1 MTNFNTMSYES
12 VISAVKSIHG
22 GSMARITY
30 FSEMPMKAAN
40 KKNGY
45 VIYKVVSTTARFGV
59 NYSNIGSVAALRNSP
74 DYVAPTKRENNNEW
88 VVVNRVSHNS
98 KTGKTSVRFV
108 PMAKGSN
115 KKVTYILKSAD
126 RTVVLGNSIP
136 DMFKQMVQDSYWNST
151 STPVIQSVNI
161 NNIIALYNRAMA

>member
-108 PMAKGSN
+108 PMTKGSN

-136 DMFKQMVQDSYWNST
+136 EMFKQMVLDSYWNNNSC
-151 STPVIQSVNI
+151 PVVQSVNI
-161 NNIIALYNRAMA
+161 NNIIALHNRAMA

>member
-108 PMAKGSN
+108 PMTKGSN

-126 RTVVLGNSIP
+126 RTVVLGESIP
-136 DMFKQMVQDSYWNST
+136 ETFKSMVLDSYWNNNSC
-151 STPVIQSVNI
+151 PVVQSVNI
-161 NNIIALYNRAMA
+161 NNIIALHNRAMA

>member
-1 MTNFNTMSYES
+1 MAHFNTMSYES

-30 FSEMPMKAAN
+30 FSEMPLKAVH

-59 NYSNIGSVAALRNSP
+59 NYSNIGSVVALRNAP
-74 DYVAPTKRENNNEW
+74 DYVVPAKKENNNEW

-108 PMAKGSN
+108 PMTKGSN

-126 RTVVLGNSIP
+126 RTVVLGDSIP
-136 DMFKQMVQDSYWNST
+136 EMFKQMVQDSYWNNA

-161 NNIIALYNRAMA
+161 NNIIALHNRAMG

>member
-30 FSEMPMKAAN
+30 FSEMPLKAVH

-59 NYSNIGSVAALRNSP
+59 SYSNIGSVVALRNSP
-74 DYVAPTKRENNNEW
+74 EYVAPAKRENNNEW
-88 VVVNRVSHNS
+88 VVVNRVSYNA
-98 KTGKTSVRFV
+98 KTGKTSIRFA
-108 PMAKGSN
+108 PMTKGSN
-115 KKVTYILKSAD
+115 KQVTYILKSSD

-136 DMFKQMVQDSYWNST
+136 EMFKSMVQDSYWNNT
-151 STPVIQSVNI
+151 SSPVIQSVNI
-161 NNIIALYNRAMA
+161 NNIIALHNRALA

>member
-1 MTNFNTMSYES
+1 MMFSVMTNEA

-30 FSEMPMKAAN
+30 FSEMPMKAVH
-40 KKNGY
+40 KRNGY

-59 NYSNIGSVAALRNSP
+59 NYSNIGSVVSLRNAP
-74 DYVAPTKRENNNEW
+74 DYVAPAKRENNNEW
-88 VVVNRVSHNS
+88 VVVNRVSYNS
-98 KTGKTSVRFV
+98 KTGKTSIRFA
-108 PMAKGSN
+108 PMTKGSN
-115 KKVTYILKSAD
+115 KRVTYVLESSD

-136 DMFKQMVQDSYWNST
+136 EMFKSMVQDSYWNNHSA
-151 STPVIQSVNI
+151 PVIQSVNI

>member
-88 VVVNRVSHNS
+88 VLVNRVSHNS

-108 PMAKGSN
+108 PMTKGSN

-126 RTVVLGNSIP
+126 RTVVLGESIP
-136 DMFKQMVQDSYWNST
+136 ETFKSMVLDSYWNNNSC
-151 STPVIQSVNI
+151 PVVQSVNI
-161 NNIIALYNRAMA
+161 NNIIALHNRAMA